1 MSDDKGKLILFQS
14 THYVMSAEKLL
25 LDAGYRPQV
34 VPVPRSISSD
44 CGVAL
49 LIDSRHFDDASAL
62 LAGAGI
68 VIAGSVD
75 ASDAK
80 GV

>member
-1 MSDDKGKLILFQS
+1 
-14 THYVMSAEKLL
+14 MSAEKLL

-49 LIDSRHFDDASAL
+49 LIDARQFGDASEL
-62 LAGAGI
+62 LTRAGI
-68 VIAGSVD
+68 AIAGSVD

-80 GV
+80 GL